1 MSQNDIPK
9 ATARRLPLYQRA
21 FNSLAEVEKEKVSSA
36 ELSEILQIDSTTI
49 RRDFSYFGAL
59 GRRGYGYDVSDMQK
73 FFDQLMNS
81 EEVVHVAIV
90 GVGNLG
96 EALLRENSHSQDN
109 IRMTAGFDIKDHL
122 INTIREGIPIYS
134 MEDLETQLP
143 KLGIK
148 TAVLTVPNEHAQQIA
163 DRLVDGGCRGI
174 LNFTSIPLSVPS
186 HVLVH
191 SVNLGNELKI
201 LNYFMDN
208 YQ

>member
-21 FNSLAEVEKEKVSSA
+21 FTSLAEIEKEKVSSA

-49 RRDFSYFGAL
+49 RRDFSYFGTL
-59 GRRGYGYDVSDMQK
+59 GRRGYGYDVLDMQK
-73 FFDQLMNS
+73 FFDQLLNS

-96 EALLRENSHSQDN
+96 EALLRENSRGQDN
-109 IRMTAGFDIKDHL
+109 VRITAGFDIKDHL
-122 INTIREGIPIYS
+122 INTIRKGIPIYS
-134 MEDLETQLP
+134 IEDLETQLP

-148 TAVLTVPNEHAQQIA
+148 TAVLTVPNEHAQKIA
-163 DRLVDGGCRGI
+163 DQLVAGGCRGI
-174 LNFTSIPLSVPS
+174 LNFTNVRLSVPDY
-186 HVLVH
+186 VLVH

-201 LNYFMDN
+201 LNYFMEN
-208 YQ
+208 Y

>member
-1 MSQNDIPK
+1 MSKNDIPK

-21 FNSLAEVEKEKVSSA
+21 FKSLAEVEKEKVSSA
-36 ELSEILQIDSTTI
+36 ELSKILQIDSTTI
-49 RRDFSYFGAL
+49 RRDFSYFGTL
-59 GRRGYGYDVSDMQK
+59 GRRGYGYDVFDMQK
-73 FFDQLMNS
+73 FFDQLLNS

-109 IRMTAGFDIKDHL
+109 VRITAGFDIKDHL

-134 MEDLETQLP
+134 IENLETQLS

-148 TAVLTVPNEHAQQIA
+148 TAVLTVPNEYAQQMA
-163 DRLVDGGCRGI
+163 DKLVDGGCRGI
-174 LNFTSIPLSVPS
+174 LNFTNIRLSVPD

-191 SVNLGNELKI
+191 SVNLSNELKI
-201 LNYFMDN
+201 LNYFMEN
-208 YQ
+208 Y

>member
-21 FNSLAEVEKEKVSSA
+21 FKSLAEVEKEKISSA
-36 ELSEILQIDSTTI
+36 ELSGILQIDSTTI
-49 RRDFSYFGAL
+49 RRDFSYFGTL
-59 GRRGYGYDVSDMQK
+59 GRRGYGYDVFDMKK
-73 FFDQLMNS
+73 FFDQLLNS

-96 EALLRENSHSQDN
+96 EALLRENSHGQDN
-109 IRMTAGFDIKDHL
+109 VRITAGFDIKDHL

-134 MEDLETQLP
+134 IEDLETQLP

-148 TAVLTVPNEHAQQIA
+148 TSVLTVPNEHAQKIA

-174 LNFTSIPLSVPS
+174 LNFTNIRLNVPD

-201 LNYFMDN
+201 LNYFMEN
-208 YQ
+208 Y